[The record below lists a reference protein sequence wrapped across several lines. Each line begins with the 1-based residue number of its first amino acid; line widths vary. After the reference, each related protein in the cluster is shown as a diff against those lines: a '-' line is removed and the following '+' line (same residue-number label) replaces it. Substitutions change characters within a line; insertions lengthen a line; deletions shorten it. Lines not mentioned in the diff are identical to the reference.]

1 MMGDVVVRCLV
12 GKYSR
17 GSVRDILCECMSR
30 EEKYLF
36 IIVDTKPLSFS
47 LPFRFHSHKV
57 M

>member
-47 LPFRFHSHKV
+47 LPFRFHSHS
-57 M
+57 